1 MADYI
6 EPKLMEYLKDEE
18 NEATNYY
25 LKVAVQNAKLPYGV
39 LFKLD
44 PDRDYTHEG
53 ASGLNTTLMQVSCFG
68 KTYVATKKMAYNV
81 IDLLEKWKDS
91 EDKVQAV
98 FLFGEIDDYNDE
110 SDVYH
115 VVLQFIVWNTF

>member
-1 MADYI
+1 
-6 EPKLMEYLKDEE
+6 
-18 NEATNYY
+18 
-25 LKVAVQNAKLPYGV
+25 
-39 LFKLD
+39 
-44 PDRDYTHEG
+44 
-53 ASGLNTTLMQVSCFG
+53 
-68 KTYVATKKMAYNV
+68 MAYNV